1 MQGNNEPTSR
11 DYLYDKIADIL
22 ENDIVSGSFGT
33 EKLPSEQNL
42 AGKYNV
48 SRTVIR
54 EALKIL
60 GERHL
65 IFSMAG
71 SGAFITK
78 PDAFDLSLV
87 LNRLIS
93 THDISYLDAFDVRI
107 ILETSAASR
116 AAQFVTE
123 EELAEMRE
131 LIAILKEPGMPIK
144 ERNAYD
150 FRFHMMV
157 AKASHNPLLA
167 LLADAMSNIILDII
181 NISVAGGNERGADRV
196 INHSKIVSALE
207 AREPNTAEH
216 MMYDHLYNSRIFYRQ
231 YLEENKLTL
240 IRIQYENMEL
250 GR

>member
-78 PDAFDLSLV
+78 PDAFDLSFP
-87 LNRLIS
+87 LNMGAAVVFL
-93 THDISYLDAFDVRI
+93 
-107 ILETSAASR
+107 ILEKMEHR
-116 AAQFVTE
+116 VD
-123 EELAEMRE
+123 
-131 LIAILKEPGMPIK
+131 P
-144 ERNAYD
+144 
-150 FRFHMMV
+150 FR
-157 AKASHNPLLA
+157 LTT
-167 LLADAMSNIILDII
+167 DA
-181 NISVAGGNERGADRV
+181 
-196 INHSKIVSALE
+196 
-207 AREPNTAEH
+207 
-216 MMYDHLYNSRIFYRQ
+216 
-231 YLEENKLTL
+231 
-240 IRIQYENMEL
+240 
-250 GR
+250 